1 VPGTPSG
8 QEEAVKTSNTVL
20 AVAALLVCAWA
31 AGNATVGPIGMIPS
45 TFQPAAR
52 MACAMEARLVPAP
65 ETDWS
70 FPRVLDTSMLLS
82 YSADH
87 DPLTGYYYAA
97 VGTRTDSLIKL
108 YRSTDYGATW
118 NWLCN
123 IIASPAC
130 LFYKLD
136 LVVARGDSSFL
147 HVFAR
152 WGYNGGDIYDYR
164 ISLDGAPFSYF
175 GVATGPDTVD
185 DFSACADYRPQYGL
199 YCFWANQQREGTNG
213 GFMTSTDYGVT
224 WSSQNAGSAWD
235 VDVSATADNDINAA
249 FVAAPSR
256 KQVIYQRNDN
266 YGDPSGWLSTV
277 SVAYDTMQHYNPRVI
292 SALTL
297 PDSSATT
304 WLMYHYDWQNSGD
317 WDIEYAIRSNVWAD
331 TWNRGYTLSNEA
343 GAFEYLPDLTNYK
356 EPGSTQVAAS
366 YSRVNAAR
374 DTGFVFWQ
382 TADAASPMVW
392 TPRQVAN
399 DTLRPVDIYVGS
411 ALVGGSANGGVVF
424 SKGIPG
430 NLLPIGLYYNG
441 SSLGGVEEGR
451 GEQQK
456 QTLRVVPNPSR
467 GRVAIRYMPAQ
478 AGPAEIGVYDQAGR
492 LVRALAIDCQPS
504 VVSRVVWDGRNTE
517 GDEVMAGVYFVQVSA
532 GESRQNIKLV
542 VR

>member
-1 VPGTPSG
+1 MKKLVITLLCFGSLLLAAKTQPPVAMPAATG
-8 QEEAVKTSNTVL
+8 Q
-20 AVAALLVCAWA
+20 
-31 AGNATVGPIGMIPS
+31 IGIIPS
-45 TFQPAAR
+45 TYEPAR
-52 MACAMEARLVPAP
+52 GMDCAMEARLEPAP
-65 ETDWS
+65 RMDWS
-70 FPRVLDTSMLLS
+70 FPRVLDTSMMYS

-97 VGTRTDSLIKL
+97 VGTWSDSAIRL
-108 YRSTDYGATW
+108 YWSADYGATW
-118 NWLCN
+118 SGL
-123 IIASPAC
+123 ASIHTNPAC

-136 LVVARGDSSFL
+136 LVVARGESSFL

-152 WGYNGGDIYDYR
+152 WDYNGGDIYDYR

-224 WSSQNAGSAWD
+224 WSSQHAGSAWD

-249 FVAAPSR
+249 FVAAPGR
-256 KQVIYQRNDN
+256 KQVLYQRNNN

-304 WLMYHYDWQNSGD
+304 WLLYHYDWQNSGD
-317 WDIEYAIRSNVWAD
+317 WDVEFAIRSNAWAD

-343 GAFEYLPDLTNYK
+343 GAFEYFPDLTNFK
-356 EPGSTQVAAS
+356 ELGCTRVAAT

-374 DTGFVFWQ
+374 DTGFVYWQ
-382 TADAASPMVW
+382 TAEAASPQYW
-392 TPRQVAN
+392 TAKQAVN
-399 DTLRPVDIYVGS
+399 DTFRLVDIYIGS
-411 ALVGGSANGGVVF
+411 ALVGGSVNGGVVF

-430 NLLPIGLYYNG
+430 NLLPIGLYFN
-441 SSLGGVEEGR
+441 SSALPGVEEPGSR
-451 GEQQK
+451 PLAQA
-456 QTLRVVPNPSR
+456 LRVFPNPAKGRVRFALPTPARDVAIYNLAGNLIRTLTGSSPLSWDGTDSR
-467 GRVAIRYMPAQ
+467 GVAAAPGLYVIR
-478 AGPAEIGVYDQAGR
+478 
-492 LVRALAIDCQPS
+492 AITATGTAS
-504 VVSRVVWDGRNTE
+504 AKLIYSR
-517 GDEVMAGVYFVQVSA
+517 
-532 GESRQNIKLV
+532 
-542 VR
+542 